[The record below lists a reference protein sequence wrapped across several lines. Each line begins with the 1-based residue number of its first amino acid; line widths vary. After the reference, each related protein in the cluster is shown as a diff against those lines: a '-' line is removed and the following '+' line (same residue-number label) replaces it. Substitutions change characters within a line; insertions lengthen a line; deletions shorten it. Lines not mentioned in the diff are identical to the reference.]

1 MSGGGGSG
9 WGWSRSTPA
18 NGMREREVSGR
29 KVVFEIST
37 KILSLRYLSLFLY
50 ALYGTLSTSLRCT
63 RLLLVE
69 LLLQPLGDELLGEL
83 VRVRVKVRVR
93 GRVRV
98 RVRLSVG
105 VRVRVRVKA

>member
-1 MSGGGGSG
+1 MVLGVGTVGDARSRCRGVVALAGGGLAPLPPT
-9 WGWSRSTPA
+9 R

-83 VRVRVKVRVR
+83 VRVT
-93 GRVRV
+93 VRV
-98 RVRLSVG
+98 RVS
-105 VRVRVRVKA
+105 